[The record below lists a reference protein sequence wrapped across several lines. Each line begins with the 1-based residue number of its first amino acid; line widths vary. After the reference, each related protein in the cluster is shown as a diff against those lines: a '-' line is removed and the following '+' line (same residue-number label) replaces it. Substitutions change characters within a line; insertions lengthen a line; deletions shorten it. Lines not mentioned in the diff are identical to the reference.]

1 MQLVRRYSEVL
12 QRAEL
17 RRHVLALAYGY
28 AAALTFAA
36 AGVGDMRNA
45 DSTPLTSPLLAPL
58 NVLLQWLATQPD
70 YVRCDGMPLLRF
82 SLTPRSFCAQQP
94 GRVSARP
101 LTCSPRLFWISAR
114 GLLLDSG

>member
-1 MQLVRRYSEVL
+1 M
-12 QRAEL
+12 
-17 RRHVLALAYGY
+17 LALAYGY

-70 YVRCDGMPLLRF
+70 YVRCGGTPLLWI
-82 SLTPRSFCAQQP
+82 SLTPRSFY
-94 GRVSARP
+94 ARP
-101 LTCSPRLFWISAR
+101 VTWSLRLFWISAR
-114 GLLLDSG
+114 GSLLDSG